1 MKVIDDV
8 RDAFTV
14 AGRQVFG
21 EPQVKNGVTVIPV
34 ARVSGGGGG
43 GGAKGFPETPAPGG
57 AGVAVEARP
66 AGAFVIKGDDVR
78 WMPAFDLNRAIA
90 GGVMLVIVSVLCWR
104 SVVKMTAGRQAAH
117 QRG

>member
-1 MKVIDDV
+1 MKVLDDV

-21 EPQVKNGVTVIPV
+21 EPYAKNGLTVIPV

-43 GGAKGFPETPAPGG
+43 GGAKGYPETPAPGG

-66 AGAFVIKGDDVR
+66 AGAFVIQGENVR

-90 GGVMLVIVSVLCWR
+90 GGVLLGIVATLSWR
-104 SVVKMTAGRQAAH
+104 SVAKARARRH
-117 QRG
+117 

>member
-1 MKVIDDV
+1 MKVLDEV

-21 EPQVKNGVTVIPV
+21 EPYSKNGVTVIPV

-57 AGVAVEARP
+57 VGLAVEARP
-66 AGAFVIKGDDVR
+66 AGAFVIHDDDVR

-90 GGVMLVIVSVLCWR
+90 GGVLLGVVAVLSWR
-104 SVVKMTAGRQAAH
+104 SVVKMVAR
-117 QRG
+117 RP

>member
-1 MKVIDDV
+1 MKVLDDV

-21 EPQVKNGVTVIPV
+21 EPYEKNGVTIIPV
-34 ARVSGGGGG
+34 ARISGGGGG
-43 GGAKGFPETPAPGG
+43 GGGKGFPEQPAPGG

-66 AGAFVIKGDDVR
+66 AGAFVIRGEEVS

-90 GGVMLVIVSVLCWR
+90 AGMLLTVVAVLSWR
-104 SVVKMTAGRQAAH
+104 SVAKVLAR
-117 QRG
+117 RR